1 MVIFDTKPHKKIA
14 HLKIK
19 QTQHAI
25 LIDVQK
31 TKNPQAANKPCFT
44 LAQCK
49 RLEYAQNAIFKY
61 YDLKQLRCLISKNNN
76 LDIIY
81 WWDGFKHSNQLR
93 YFCKTQHCKFLFAF
107 ISTFC
112 LFELAQAFH
121 LRPWFVLELLVLAGA
136 SKNAT
141 YYCASSYSN
150 SCPKL
155 TQYNFLKCTI
165 RWIAKFNMA

>member
-1 MVIFDTKPHKKIA
+1 MFKKPKTHK
-14 HLKIK
+14 
-19 QTQHAI
+19 QPTSHA
-25 LIDVQK
+25 LRLRNV
-31 TKNPQAANKPCFT
+31 
-44 LAQCK
+44 K

-81 WWDGFKHSNQLR
+81 WWDWFKHSNQLR

-107 ISTFC
+107 ISISC